1 MLREKYLPQP
11 MLNML
16 NRLPPPGHKL
26 AGNAHVK
33 ATPVLQALR
42 DAKAP
47 KTCLR
52 DVGFIMAWCQTVK
65 GLGFGLWD

>member
-1 MLREKYLPQP
+1 
-11 MLNML
+11 ML
-16 NRLPPPGHKL
+16 NRLPPLGHKL

-52 DVGFIMAWCQTVK
+52 DVWVSD
-65 GLGFGLWD
+65 GLVSKD

>member
-1 MLREKYLPQP
+1 
-11 MLNML
+11 ML
-16 NRLPPPGHKL
+16 NRLPPLGHKL

-52 DVGFIMAWCQTVK
+52 DVGFLMVWCQRVRVWA
-65 GLGFGLWD
+65 LGIASCSVQW